1 MDDEVKKLYRSKDDR
16 WLGGVCGGLA
26 KYFNVDPTV
35 IRVLFILF
43 ALAIGGGILAYII
56 MWIVIPE
63 EPDGLTAE
71 SVAETESAAE
81 AESTEEAPSEE
92 S

>member
-1 MDDEVKKLYRSKDDR
+1 MADEVKKLYRSKEDR

-26 KYFNVDPTV
+26 KYFNVDSTL

-63 EPDGLTAE
+63 EPDSLDAE
-71 SVAETESAAE
+71 SVAEVEGA
-81 AESTEEAPSEE
+81 EEAPSEE

>member
-1 MDDEVKKLYRSKDDR
+1 MADEVKKLYRSKEDR
-16 WLGGVCGGLA
+16 WLGGVCGGLGV
-26 KYFNVDPTV
+26 YFNVDSTL

-56 MWIVIPE
+56 LWIIIPE
-63 EPDGLTAE
+63 EPDGLAAE
-71 SVAETESAAE
+71 SVAEVESA
-81 AESTEEAPSEE
+81 EEAPSEE